1 MWHLDEVYEKIN
13 GEMHYFWR
21 AVDHG
26 GQVPESYVT
35 NTRDKA
41 AGVRFIRKALKGHG
55 QAEAI
60 VTDRLKSYPAAMRE
74 LGNEVLSTPG

>member
-41 AGVRFIRKALKGHG
+41 AG
-55 QAEAI
+55 
-60 VTDRLKSYPAAMRE
+60 
-74 LGNEVLSTPG
+74 